1 MSTTT
6 KAFRGIT
13 YEVTLDATVS
23 SMSIRVAEL
32 LTGELWIGEFG
43 SQYIAELTQKSG
55 NYKPL
60 DLFARMLEVAVNG
73 ASDSVTVDL
82 LTYEDLELLRAQK
95 HGMQAPS
102 AGQHHN
108 IPDK

>member
-1 MSTTT
+1 M
-6 KAFRGIT
+6 
-13 YEVTLDATVS
+13 
-23 SMSIRVAEL
+23 
-32 LTGELWIGEFG
+32 
-43 SQYIAELTQKSG
+43 
-55 NYKPL
+55 
-60 DLFARMLEVAVNG
+60 NG

-108 IPDK
+108 IPDKLSSRRYMIMTFSSEFDRVHYPLPLDYNGPPDVRLLQQTIR